1 MSADLVVTAAQMGA
15 IEAQIFADGMPVA
28 ALMEK
33 VGGLITAWIEAH
45 FPAQGWPRVGVLVGP
60 GHNGGDALVVARELS
75 CRGYGVEVI
84 DPCDRHKDLTAAH
97 RRYVQSLGIPL
108 RPDLPGP
115 GDPQPSFW
123 VDGLF
128 GFGLEQPLTGSL
140 ADLVNRLNAQPQPV
154 ISIDIPSGLHTDS
167 GAVLGTAVRASHSL
181 CLGLWKRAFCQ
192 DQALAYLGQR
202 HRIDFQ
208 IPAAAIAAGLG
219 ETPPVYRLTAAAA
232 RARLPLPRPPAT
244 HKYQVGHLLLVAG
257 SRQYGGAAL
266 LAGLGARA
274 SGVGMITLAVSES
287 LRLTVLAQ
295 LPEALV
301 VGCGETPT
309 GAIAALPD
317 HLDLGRYQAI
327 AWGPGLSTDATALVE
342 PLLASPTPLLIDADG
357 LNLLAPLGAAAVLAR
372 RSAPTLITPHPGEF
386 RRLFPGLWSAAPDP
400 GEAAQDAAA
409 ESGAVVL
416 LKGACTAIA
425 HPDRRL
431 WFNPD
436 STPAL
441 ARGGSGDLLTGL
453 AGGLLAQGMADLEAT
468 LDAALAATWWHGTAA
483 RRLAQRRTVLGV
495 DGLQLAAALGD
506 WQLGED

>member
-1 MSADLVVTAAQMGA
+1 
-15 IEAQIFADGMPVA
+15 
-28 ALMEK
+28 
-33 VGGLITAWIEAH
+33 
-45 FPAQGWPRVGVLVGP
+45 
-60 GHNGGDALVVARELS
+60 
-75 CRGYGVEVI
+75 
-84 DPCDRHKDLTAAH
+84 
-97 RRYVQSLGIPL
+97 
-108 RPDLPGP
+108 
-115 GDPQPSFW
+115 
-123 VDGLF
+123 
-128 GFGLEQPLTGSL
+128 
-140 ADLVNRLNAQPQPV
+140 
-154 ISIDIPSGLHTDS
+154 
-167 GAVLGTAVRASHSL
+167 
-181 CLGLWKRAFCQ
+181 
-192 DQALAYLGQR
+192 
-202 HRIDFQ
+202 
-208 IPAAAIAAGLG
+208 
-219 ETPPVYRLTAAAA
+219 
-232 RARLPLPRPPAT
+232 
-244 HKYQVGHLLLVAG
+244 
-257 SRQYGGAAL
+257 
-266 LAGLGARA
+266 
-274 SGVGMITLAVSES
+274 
-287 LRLTVLAQ
+287 LTVLAQ